1 MYHDFCVSF
10 NSFQVYKIRFMFY
23 IAMITDINLSFQS
36 TLLINLVY
44 ISVRLLSNTYVHN
57 FVEIVK

>member
-1 MYHDFCVSF
+1 
-10 NSFQVYKIRFMFY
+10 MFY